1 MVAPTTTIA
10 STVMVSTIE
19 TSTTEIS
26 TIMVN
31 TMIVIDMIA
40 HIARVAIPVRIARVT
55 TTSGMTIDTTI
66 NRIVE
71 ATTAHIA
78 RVMLYVR
85 NRDILVTA

>member
-1 MVAPTTTIA
+1 MVAPATTIA
-10 STVMVSTIE
+10 STVMVN
-19 TSTTEIS
+19 TTEIS

-40 HIARVAIPVRIARVT
+40 HIARVAITVRIATVT

-71 ATTAHIA
+71 ATTAHIG

-85 NRDILVTA
+85 NKDILVTA